1 MIYGLLFVFSLGDGT
16 LVSFVEKEIPAL
28 SKAVEESVMFE
39 LLVSILS
46 MCVGLFIILCYFISI
61 CHVYVV
67 LAECAVSK
75 FLGERNSGPRQS
87 G

>member
-1 MIYGLLFVFSLGDGT
+1 MVAAMIYGLLFVFSLGDGT

-46 MCVGLFIILCYFISI
+46 MCVGLFIYYAILL
-61 CHVYVV
+61 VYAMHMLYSPSVQ
-67 LAECAVSK
+67 S
-75 FLGERNSGPRQS
+75 RNF
-87 G
+87 